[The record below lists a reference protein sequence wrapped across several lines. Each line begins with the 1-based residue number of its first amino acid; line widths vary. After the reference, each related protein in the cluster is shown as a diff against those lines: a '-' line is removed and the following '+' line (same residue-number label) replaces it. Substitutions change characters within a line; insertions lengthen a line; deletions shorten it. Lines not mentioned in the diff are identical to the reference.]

1 MRKPYNL
8 RRQCKLPTLPPVLQ
22 NLQLQ
27 LIPPCQFLQIQRCSL
42 FMNNH
47 RLPQHLLNHGN
58 YNWEINSYI
67 KKGYYNLWKEVLFP
81 QELFCEYF
89 LGCFNFNYMADC
101 LPFFVLPQLCLCYI
115 VFMLIIANNFDWTV
129 LACHVFAFLLKIP
142 VLKMSKNMN
151 FYCLN
156 YRFDWYQTETHVVVT
171 LMIKKSK
178 KENVNVDYGEKTVR
192 KLVSLSCM
200 GKKLSIIALFFF
212 F

>member
-1 MRKPYNL
+1 
-8 RRQCKLPTLPPVLQ
+8 
-22 NLQLQ
+22 
-27 LIPPCQFLQIQRCSL
+27 
-42 FMNNH
+42 
-47 RLPQHLLNHGN
+47 
-58 YNWEINSYI
+58 
-67 KKGYYNLWKEVLFP
+67 
-81 QELFCEYF
+81 
-89 LGCFNFNYMADC
+89 
-101 LPFFVLPQLCLCYI
+101 
-115 VFMLIIANNFDWTV
+115 MLYCVYVITNNFDCTV

-200 GKKLSIIALFFF
+200 GKKLSILALSFFF
-212 F
+212 FVRFYKMLLPVYGQFENEIPTVFVLFS